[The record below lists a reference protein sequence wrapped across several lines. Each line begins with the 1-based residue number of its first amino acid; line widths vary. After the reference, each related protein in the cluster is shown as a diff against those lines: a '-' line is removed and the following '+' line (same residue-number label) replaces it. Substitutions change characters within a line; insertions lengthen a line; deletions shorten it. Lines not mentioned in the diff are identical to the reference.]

1 MIWICY
7 YLVIAGAKVVIIYHI
22 TIYYLLFFAKKGRN
36 QGTKGE
42 ICAEK
47 EVIIRE
53 LTQSEGVNELRSWE
67 LMRGMG
73 VIERELMQNMGDIAK

>member
-1 MIWICY
+1 MG
-7 YLVIAGAKVVIIYHI
+7 VIERK
-22 TIYYLLFFAKKGRN
+22 
-36 QGTKGE
+36 
-42 ICAEK
+42 
-47 EVIIRE
+47 